1 MLLNEISSLWQE
13 SVADPDFRFE
23 LKAQKISVDLS
34 SAVAKSGMSQKELA
48 DKLGWKTSRVS
59 KVLHGGG
66 NLTLRTLF
74 EISEALKT
82 DFDIQFG
89 GNSQLK
95 QQMEVVKVKTEQL
108 DKMLAIKWRNPGRA
122 TKDEQSGLVSVLKFV
137 S

>member
-1 MLLNEISSLWQE
+1 MLLNEISNLWQE
-13 SVADPDFRFE
+13 SVVDPDFRFE
-23 LKAQKISVDLS
+23 LKAQKVSVDLS
-34 SAVAKSGMSQKELA
+34 SAFAKSGMSQKALA

-89 GNSQLK
+89 GHSQLK
-95 QQMEVVKVKTEQL
+95 RQMEVVKIKNEQL
-108 DKMLAIKWRNPGRA
+108 DKMMNALRRSSKP
-122 TKDEQSGLVSVLKFV
+122 VLKQNTYAVKPVYEFA